1 VTCVSAM
8 SVSPRYVPPLF
19 ALESPVLRGFVEG
32 NRGVALPSEGRGH
45 RFESCR
51 VRQFSAIYFLT
62 SQNVFG
68 VC

>member
-1 VTCVSAM
+1 MTVSVMFVQTAF
-8 SVSPRYVPPLF
+8 VPVN
-19 ALESPVLRGFVEG
+19 SRQNCEG
-32 NRGVALPSEGRGH
+32 MRAVCYRKRDSLAPSEGRGH